1 MISISK
7 SEEQTELLGEKLAAE
22 LKVGDWLALYG
33 PLGSGKTSFTRGV
46 CRGLGSHGDVH
57 SPTFNI
63 LNIYPG
69 PIEIAH
75 IDLYRLG
82 CDLDDIGWDDLG
94 GTNNV
99 VIIEWAEKAGN
110 YLPSERIE
118 INFKVIDFDT
128 REIDIERH
136 HDTGA

>member
-1 MISISK
+1 MINITK

-33 PLGSGKTSFTRGV
+33 PLGSGKTSFTRGI
-46 CRGLGSHGDVH
+46 CRGLGSRGDVH

-69 PIEIAH
+69 PAEVAH

-82 CDLDDIGWDDLG
+82 RDLDDIGWDDLG
-94 GTNNV
+94 GANNI
-99 VIIEWAEKAGN
+99 VIIEWAEKAGD
-110 YLPSERIE
+110 YLPAKRIE
-118 INFKVIDFDT
+118 VNFKVVDLNT
-128 REIDIERH
+128 REIEIVRHYDI
-136 HDTGA
+136 GA